1 MKVNDN
7 YLVDLI
13 DRELVCKLPYD
24 NNALSVADWARSRNI
39 DILNGLGLVTL
50 NVEIEAQRLRLK
62 DQRMIHLTSKYIW
75 KSYITPSQKE
85 KFKALA
91 KKANDIN
98 NNIRQINAENLNR
111 IFRLNTQ
118 DTDIPLINGI
128 NFYDDNGGF
137 ESLFMPAGNGSSSF

>member
-1 MKVNDN
+1 MNVNNN

-13 DRELVCKLPYD
+13 DLELVCKLPYD

-39 DILNGLGLVTL
+39 DINGLGLVKF
-50 NVEIEAQRLRLK
+50 NVEIEAQRLRIK
-62 DQRMIHLTSKYIW
+62 DQQMINLTSKYIW
-75 KSYITPSQKE
+75 TYYITPSQKE

-111 IFRLNTQ
+111 ISRLTTQ
-118 DTDIPLINGI
+118 DTDIPFINGI